1 MTNQDSGKKDEPDDA
16 SRLINESG
24 MTPLDGMA
32 VQLNEVYESL
42 KRAGFNPLEAIQMV
56 TGLLSGMM
64 QYSSLGVPYEF
75 DDDDEEDNDEEDNDD
90 NDDWDLPEDYF

>member
-1 MTNQDSGKKDEPDDA
+1 VSDQDSSKKDEPDDA

-24 MTPLDGMA
+24 ITPLDAVA

-64 QYSSLGVPYEF
+64 QYSPMGVPDEF
-75 DDDDEEDNDEEDNDD
+75 DDKDDYNNDEDD
-90 NDDWDLPEDYF
+90 NDDWDLPENDY

>member
-1 MTNQDSGKKDEPDDA
+1 MSDQDNGKKDEPDDA

-24 MTPLDGMA
+24 MTPLDAMTI
-32 VQLNEVYESL
+32 QLNEVYESL

-64 QYSSLGVPYEF
+64 QYSPMGALDEF
-75 DDDDEEDNDEEDNDD
+75 DDKDDYNNDEDN
-90 NDDWDLPEDYF
+90 NDDWDLPEDEY